1 MGKSEDRRTPK
12 ASELIG
18 RCAISC
24 FSVVLSQFAIL
35 IVPRYFPAS
44 AILTQLSLSGLAP
57 CSLSLSLDLLI
68 SESGV
73 PLCSSPASRPYRFW
87 QMLQAASSCHCIG
100 SGFRFLQHLIYL
112 ARLFCY
118 SSTRFLSPSVSQII
132 YTGNIIYRVLL
143 RAINLRIWKTILM
156 KLTPSNLVR
165 FSSYRTLS

>member
-1 MGKSEDRRTPK
+1 MCNLLFLCSP
-12 ASELIG
+12 L
-18 RCAISC
+18 
-24 FSVVLSQFAIL
+24 SVCHTHSSSLL
-35 IVPRYFPAS
+35 PCLRYSHPTFP
-44 AILTQLSLSGLAP
+44 L
-57 CSLSLSLDLLI
+57 
-68 SESGV
+68 
-73 PLCSSPASRPYRFW
+73 SSPASRPYRFW